1 MIMNCKYCG
10 NEVSEDQDYCPK
22 CGKNLKVKR
31 NISRKSIILICLGLI
46 ICLIVVS
53 SLFILSKKENQS
65 DKKQI
70 TNVQGNDL
78 YTKYITLYLLNV
90 PEKYIE
96 KSTNEIDSNYKQK
109 IENIFLDENL
119 LNDILID
126 MEYDLAVKTLKER
139 IQVDFISGTSLVKVS
154 VQDDNE
160 YRAGYLRDLLNKKGK
175 EYLKKYLNLEVN
187 TVSFE

>member
-1 MIMNCKYCG
+1 MNCKYCG

-31 NISRKSIILICLGLI
+31 NVSRKSIILICLGLI

-70 TNVQGNDL
+70 TNVQENDL

-96 KSTNEIDSNYKQK
+96 KTTNEIDSNYKQK

-160 YRAGYLRDLLNKKGK
+160 YRAGYLRDLLNKKVK
-175 EYLKKYLNLEVN
+175 EYLKEYLDLEVN
-187 TVSFE
+187 TVSVE

>member
-1 MIMNCKYCG
+1 MCCKYCG
-10 NEVSEDQDYCPK
+10 NEVSKDQDYCPK

-31 NISRKSIILICLGLI
+31 NISSKSIILICLGLV

-53 SLFILSKKENQS
+53 SLFILSKMENQN

-70 TNVQGNDL
+70 MNVQEKDL
-78 YTKYITLYLLNV
+78 YTRYLTLYLLNV

-96 KSTNEIDSNYKQK
+96 KSTNEIDTNYKQK

-119 LNDILID
+119 LNDILVD
-126 MEYDLAVKTLKER
+126 MEYDLDVNILKER
-139 IQVDFISGTSLVKVS
+139 IQVDFVSGTLLVKVS

-160 YRAGYLRDLLNKKGK
+160 YRADFLCDLLNKKGK
-175 EYLKKYLNLEVN
+175 EYLKEYLNLEVN
-187 TVSFE
+187 IVSFE

>member
-10 NEVSEDQDYCPK
+10 DEVSEDQNYCPK

-46 ICLIVVS
+46 ICLIAVS
-53 SLFILSKKENQS
+53 SLFILSKMEKQS

-70 TNVQGNDL
+70 TNVQENDL